1 MIWEREGWGFGTE
14 LQIYTQDTCE
24 ERWELSHR
32 GWECGQGSGVLLG
45 LPGKCLS
52 LCSTYL
58 PTYLSVHL
66 CLSVCLSIVYLT
78 TYLFNL
84 LIQPCI
90 HPSSVGI
97 YMSILSV
104 YHLSVFYLSIC
115 LSTYHL
121 SINRLSSSIY
131 LFIYSIHLSNHSFI
145 LHMYLFSCP
154 SYLSSVYLSEH
165 VLKAAPGLCSL
176 LRTQSTTE
184 LVAMLEYSII
194 NDMKEI
200 F

>member
-1 MIWEREGWGFGTE
+1 M
-14 LQIYTQDTCE
+14 
-24 ERWELSHR
+24 SHR

-58 PTYLSVHL
+58 PTHLPVHL
-66 CLSVCLSIVYLT
+66 FLSVCLSIIYLT
-78 TYLFNL
+78 TYLFNP

-104 YHLSVFYLSIC
+104 YHLFSIFLSIYLS
-115 LSTYHL
+115 
-121 SINRLSSSIY
+121 SINHLSSSIFY

-145 LHMYLFSCP
+145 LHMYLFSCL
-154 SYLSSVYLSEH
+154 SYLSSIYLSIY
-165 VLKAAPGLCSL
+165 LNMS
-176 LRTQSTTE
+176 
-184 LVAMLEYSII
+184 
-194 NDMKEI
+194 
-200 F
+200 